1 MDAKEIIHQLYNDG
15 VFRQVARQIATSD
28 YADDLEHE
36 LVIYCYDRPERV
48 EQLHASG
55 ALTFYIVRAAINL
68 FRGKTS
74 PFQRKYRHNEERA
87 ALGEVEQ
94 VDEKYSTVP
103 DHLYRKA
110 EEEMDKWAAAGKYP
124 YDKNLF
130 LLWLELGNKKLI
142 NRNTGIPYRSICYT
156 IDLCRQRLKLALQDD
171 YNDFI
176 GGFDSIGDGTL

>member
-1 MDAKEIIHQLYNDG
+1 
-15 VFRQVARQIATSD
+15 VARQIATSD

-74 PFQRKYRHNEERA
+74 PFQRKYRHNEERVA
-87 ALGEVEQ
+87 FGEVEQ
-94 VDEKYSTVP
+94 VD
-103 DHLYRKA
+103 
-110 EEEMDKWAAAGKYP
+110 
-124 YDKNLF
+124 
-130 LLWLELGNKKLI
+130 
-142 NRNTGIPYRSICYT
+142 
-156 IDLCRQRLKLALQDD
+156 DLCRQRLKQALQDD

-176 GGFDSIGDGTL
+176 GGFDSIGDGEV